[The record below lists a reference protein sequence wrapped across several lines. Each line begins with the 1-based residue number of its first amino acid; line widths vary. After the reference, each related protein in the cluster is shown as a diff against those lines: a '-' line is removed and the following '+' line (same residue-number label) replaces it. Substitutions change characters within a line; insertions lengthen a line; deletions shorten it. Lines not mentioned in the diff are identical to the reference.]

1 MAVFHNQGRW
11 AAEHPVAEKQ
21 PVAGPGVVRPLAV
34 RLLSERVQQ
43 LGADREHTAGARGQ
57 LHLPRHEPRGRGRAY
72 GHADRTRYM
81 THPSNTCVTPTHT
94 HTRRPTR
101 LRYSF
106 HAFVVRY
113 HRVVARIIFLM
124 LLQYTV
130 PPTVL

>member
-81 THPSNTCVTPTHT
+81 THPSNTIALPTHT
-94 HTRRPTR
+94 HTHTHAVQPACDT
-101 LRYSF
+101 F

-113 HRVVARIIFLM
+113 HRVVARI
-124 LLQYTV
+124 
-130 PPTVL
+130 